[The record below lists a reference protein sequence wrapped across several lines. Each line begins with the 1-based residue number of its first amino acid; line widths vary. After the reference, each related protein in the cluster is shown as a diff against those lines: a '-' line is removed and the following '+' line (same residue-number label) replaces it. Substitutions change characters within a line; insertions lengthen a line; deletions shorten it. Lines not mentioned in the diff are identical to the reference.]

1 SLSTDRRLSCNRT
14 MSAWMNSSGGLAPR
28 FSASS
33 WALRR
38 CTVSAPAAATA
49 PRPRTAP
56 TIHHLV
62 LVLIFRRQLS
72 AAAAAFSCPARRRL
86 ARPNRVQ
93 QRHER
98 ERDAGIRDYPDEAV
112 VAPGP
117 PAVDGE
123 LGHGEDQQRLARAPA
138 RRGERAARK
147 HRPSRD
153 ADGPHRRLPERFE
166 PEAVDRAAER
176 RAERQRHKRYAPAA
190 PRILVRTALQYIYGK
205 DGSNGSEQVVR
216 GERHRLADH
225 GVLVACTRIS
235 PRASSSSGC
244 WRAR

>member
-1 SLSTDRRLSCNRT
+1 
-14 MSAWMNSSGGLAPR
+14 
-28 FSASS
+28 
-33 WALRR
+33 
-38 CTVSAPAAATA
+38 
-49 PRPRTAP
+49 
-56 TIHHLV
+56 
-62 LVLIFRRQLS
+62 
-72 AAAAAFSCPARRRL
+72 
-86 ARPNRVQ
+86 
-93 QRHER
+93 
-98 ERDAGIRDYPDEAV
+98 
-112 VAPGP
+112 
-117 PAVDGE
+117 
-123 LGHGEDQQRLARAPA
+123 
-138 RRGERAARK
+138 
-147 HRPSRD
+147 D

-244 WRAR
+244 WRARSATSRTCQPARNCGNRSRGTAQRNGSFHSASSARSTQVALWNAR